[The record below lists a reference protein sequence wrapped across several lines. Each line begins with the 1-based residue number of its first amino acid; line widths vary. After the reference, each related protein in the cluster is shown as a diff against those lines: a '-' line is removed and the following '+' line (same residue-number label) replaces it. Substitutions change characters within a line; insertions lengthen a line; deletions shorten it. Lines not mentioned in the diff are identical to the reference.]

1 MAESGDRQTRFKI
14 LLADDEAPLRMLVSA
29 TLESSRYQLLEAA
42 NGKEALEMARREKPH
57 LVLLDVA
64 MPEMNGFEVCRQL
77 KASPETSS
85 ITVIML
91 TAMGQ
96 QADRLMGQKVGA
108 DDYIVKPFSPSA
120 LLSKVDQVLGRKS

>member
-1 MAESGDRQTRFKI
+1 MAESGDREIRFKI

-64 MPEMNGFEVCRQL
+64 IPEMNGFEVCRQL